1 MLLKF
6 AILHLHNIH
15 TSTPLLNAQWA
26 KRQVLKE
33 IILRNSIKWNEKVGN
48 VRFLEI
54 YNLGTLRKCLYLKG
68 LRIMIY
74 PFDNLKPN
82 T

>member
-33 IILRNSIKWNEKVGN
+33 ITYLMKFYYVNEMK
-48 VRFLEI
+48 
-54 YNLGTLRKCLYLKG
+54 
-68 LRIMIY
+68 
-74 PFDNLKPN
+74 
-82 T
+82 